1 MSPVTSTE
9 FDSGRRD
16 SASRQR
22 AGKTALHIAAEC
34 DHVGVLR
41 VILQRMPD
49 PNVRDSQG
57 RTAMHLAVE
66 NQCFN
71 TAKALIEFHDPE
83 GTTQKAGHA
92 IDVNAQDN
100 SGQSALHLASMSGD
114 LAMVKLLSC
123 APQIVMDV
131 RDGEGFSPLHRA
143 SLLGHDGIVEEL
155 IKRGVCIDFLVFKAD
170 CAMLLKG

>member
-1 MSPVTSTE
+1 
-9 FDSGRRD
+9 
-16 SASRQR
+16 
-22 AGKTALHIAAEC
+22 
-34 DHVGVLR
+34 
-41 VILQRMPD
+41 MPN

-123 APQIVMDV
+123 APQIVMDA
-131 RDGEGFSPLHRA
+131 RDGEGLSPLHRA

-155 IKRGVCIDFLVFKAD
+155 IKRGAD
-170 CAMLLKG
+170 YNLAVS